1 MLPFGNRAKLV
12 IAITIRNSMHVKCCF
27 NILLCFFTVLY
38 LSSVKVCHDSY
49 KDRPVLQAVSRSVIT
64 KDPLMMDE
72 ARHLNNHAATH
83 LSDPEVINSILEQL
97 EPGDTFDRNYTIF
110 LLFTIVLSRNSSL
123 TLFTCFSGEV
133 AEQLFSLFA
142 LQNLMDNMEKGRKQ
156 VLLVSVVINKIN
168 LRSEIC
174 FKAKWYLLV
183 DPFCVSLIPLLN

>member
-1 MLPFGNRAKLV
+1 MCYTQFNCIYKF
-12 IAITIRNSMHVKCCF
+12 TI
-27 NILLCFFTVLY
+27 
-38 LSSVKVCHDSY
+38 
-49 KDRPVLQAVSRSVIT
+49 VS
-64 KDPLMMDE
+64 
-72 ARHLNNHAATH
+72 A
-83 LSDPEVINSILEQL
+83 
-97 EPGDTFDRNYTIF
+97 IF

-183 DPFCVSLIPLLN
+183 DPLCVSLIPLLN